1 MFPMLRSTLL
11 WLSERQSV
19 FTFVKSNGLA
29 RTFASRFVAGE
40 SLDDAVAATRELNAK
55 DIPVSLDLLGESVSN
70 RDEAA
75 AARDEAIAIVR
86 RIRAE
91 RLQAN
96 VSIKL
101 TQMGMDID
109 EALAVANTRAILG
122 AAEGMF
128 IRLDMEGSGYVER
141 TLRLFYD
148 QFQPAYG
155 EAVGVVIQTMLRR
168 SAADIEELI
177 RRNARVRLVKGA
189 YKESAAIAFPDKRD
203 VDTQYAAQAERLL
216 ADGNY
221 AAIATHD
228 ERLIGHVIAYARAHG
243 IGADRFEFQ
252 MLYGVRRDLQE
263 QLRGEGWKMRVY
275 VPFGTEWYPYLM
287 RRLAERPA
295 NIAFIV
301 GNVVKER
308 VRRP

>member
-19 FTFVKSNGLA
+19 FNFVKSNGLG
-29 RTFASRFVAGE
+29 RKFASRFVAGE
-40 SLDDAVAATRELNAK
+40 SVDTALAATRELNAK
-55 DIPVSLDLLGESVSN
+55 GIPVSLDLLGESVAS

-75 AARDEAIAIVR
+75 SARDAAIEIIR
-86 RIRAE
+86 RIRTE
-91 RLQAN
+91 HLQAN

-101 TQMGMDID
+101 TQMGLDID
-109 EALAVANTRAILG
+109 EALTVTNTRAILDAADG
-122 AAEGMF
+122 MFVRVDMEAAE
-128 IRLDMEGSGYVER
+128 YVER

-148 QFQPAYG
+148 QLQPTYG

-168 SAADIEELI
+168 SAADVEELI
-177 RRNARVRLVKGA
+177 RRKARVRLVKGA
-189 YKESAAIAFPDKRD
+189 YKEPATIAFPDKKD
-203 VDTQYAAQAERLL
+203 VDSQYAAQAERLL
-216 ADGNY
+216 GEGSY
-221 AAIATHD
+221 PAIATHD
-228 ERLIGHVIAYARAHG
+228 EALIRHVIEYARAHG

-252 MLYGVRRDLQE
+252 MLYGIRRDLQE
-263 QLRGEGWKMRVY
+263 KLRAEGWNIRVY

-301 GNVVKER
+301 GNVVKESI
-308 VRRP
+308 RRK